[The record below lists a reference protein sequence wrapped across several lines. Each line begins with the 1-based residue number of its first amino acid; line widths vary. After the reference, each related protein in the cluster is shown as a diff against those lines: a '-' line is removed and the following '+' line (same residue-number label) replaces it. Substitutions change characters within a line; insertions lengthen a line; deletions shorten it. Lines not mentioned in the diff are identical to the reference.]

1 MTDNQAPVK
10 STTGRILL
18 LLSAFTLV
26 FAGISSSF
34 DVYKYPFTGAV
45 YEMLWLPFLL
55 TLPLVIILASIKM
68 FREKFSLQSNAF
80 LALLIVCIS
89 ILIMVLSN
97 RK

>member
-26 FAGISSSF
+26 FAAITTFF
-34 DVYKYPFTGAV
+34 DVYKYAITGAV

-55 TLPLVIILASIKM
+55 TLPLVIILGSIKL

-80 LALLIVCIS
+80 LAILFVCIS
-89 ILIMVLSN
+89 ILIMVLFS